1 MGSLPK
7 LALIVCASLSPSAVL
22 AQSQS
27 PLESERD
34 GPLFRSDV
42 AGSRQLRGQEPI
54 GVHIGSFAVLPSV
67 SVRATGDSNVFKTS
81 NAKSND
87 VYVVFEPAIKVSSD
101 WAQHDFVARAN
112 AAVAKFATIPSQNS
126 TTYGVGM
133 AARVDIAAKT
143 SSLFGMSFDR
153 LAERRGS
160 ATESGLTGSPAEYEQ
175 LKAQLGVKTETG
187 KVRVATALTATQL
200 RYFPID
206 LGKGKVGDQSFRNA
220 NILGGSLK
228 AEYALPSAAV
238 VFVDA
243 NIDRIWSTKATD
255 CCDRSAWGGRFTAG
269 IHTDLGNL
277 ITAEIALG
285 YGFRTYDFSA
295 FKDYGGLAYR
305 ATVDWYPTPLISA
318 RISTDRQILSSGL
331 PGAAGVISSS
341 AKLEVFYELRRTVN
355 LGFNIS
361 STLDDYRDTDAA
373 ASSLSIGV
381 DARYAVRDRLL
392 AGLFGRYSQRKTNGS
407 ELVHEFNGLEGGLWL
422 RYSM

>member
-1 MGSLPK
+1 MGTLPK
-7 LALIVCASLSPSAVL
+7 LALIVCAALSPSVAL

-27 PLESERD
+27 PLETERD

-42 AGSRQLRGQEPI
+42 AGSRQLPGQEAI
-54 GVHIGSFAVLPSV
+54 GVHLGSFTVSPMV
-67 SVRATGDSNVFKTS
+67 SVRASGDSNVFKTS
-81 NAKSND
+81 SAKRSD
-87 VYVVFEPAIKVSSD
+87 VFVVFEPAVKVTSD
-101 WAQHDFVARAN
+101 WAQHEFVARAN
-112 AAVAKFATIPSQNS
+112 AAVARFATIPSQNNA
-126 TTYGVGM
+126 TYGVGM
-133 AARVDIAAKT
+133 ATRVDVAGKT
-143 SSLFGMSFDR
+143 AFLFGMSFDR
-153 LAERRGS
+153 LAERRGG
-160 ATESGLTGSPAEYEQ
+160 ATESGLIGSPAEFQQ
-175 LKAQLGVKTETG
+175 LKAQLGFKAETG
-187 KVRVATALTATQL
+187 KVRVAAAIAATELT
-200 RYFPID
+200 YSPID

-220 NILGGSLK
+220 NILSGSLK

-243 NIDRIWSTKATD
+243 NVDRIWSTKPAN

-277 ITAEIALG
+277 ITAELALG
-285 YGFRTYDFSA
+285 YGFRAYDFPN
-295 FKDYGGLAYR
+295 FKNYGGLAYR

-361 STLDDYRDTDAA
+361 SISDDYRDTDAA

-392 AGLFGRYSQRKTNGS
+392 AGLFGRYNRRKTNGS
-407 ELVHEFNGLEGGLWL
+407 ELIHPFDGLEGGLWL

>member
-1 MGSLPK
+1 MP
-7 LALIVCASLSPSAVL
+7 
-22 AQSQS
+22 
-27 PLESERD
+27 
-34 GPLFRSDV
+34 
-42 AGSRQLRGQEPI
+42 GQEAI
-54 GVHIGSFAVLPSV
+54 GVHVGSFAVMPTIT
-67 SVRATGDSNVFKTS
+67 VRATGDSNVFKTAS
-81 NAKSND
+81 ATSND

-101 WAQHDFVARAN
+101 WAQHEFVARAN

-160 ATESGLTGSPAEYEQ
+160 ATESGLAGSPAEYEQ

-187 KVRVATALTATQL
+187 KMRLSSALTATQL
-200 RYFPID
+200 RYSPID
-206 LGKGKVGDQSFRNA
+206 LGEGRGGDQSFRNA

-228 AEYALPSAAV
+228 AEYAWPSAAIA
-238 VFVDA
+238 FVDA
-243 NIDRIWSTKATD
+243 NVDRIWSATASA

-285 YGFRTYDFSA
+285 YGFRAYDFPA

-305 ATVDWYPTPLISA
+305 ATVDWYPTPLVSA
-318 RISTDRQILSSGL
+318 RISTDRQILNSGL
-331 PGAAGVISSS
+331 PGSAGVISSS
-341 AKLEVFYELRRTVN
+341 AKLEIFYELRRTVN
-355 LGFNIS
+355 LGFNITS
-361 STLDDYRDTDAA
+361 ISDDYRDTDAA
-373 ASSLSIGV
+373 ASALSIGV
-381 DARYAVRDRLL
+381 NARYAVRRQLL

-407 ELVHEFNGLEGGLWL
+407 VLVHEFNGLEGGLWF